1 MTSNLTFFI
10 SVFTAIF
17 SIVNP
22 VSGVMAFISVTSC
35 MKDEDRIY
43 VAKRSAI
50 IGCIIA
56 IIFALS
62 GNLILKFFSI
72 TVDSLRVAGGILL
85 LLVAID
91 MLFARTTR
99 ESITSE
105 ELSDAVKRENISIF
119 PMAMPMLTGPGAITT
134 IILYISKGS
143 VEYAIDPNTVN
154 LLVIIAILLT
164 FVITFLIF
172 RYSDHFSR
180 VLGMTGMMVMT
191 RLMGLFL
198 GAMAVGFISDGIWNI
213 FKMKMLG

>member
-1 MTSNLTFFI
+1 MTSDLTFFVL
-10 SVFTAIF
+10 VFTAVF

-22 VSGVMAFISVTSC
+22 VSGVMAFVSVTSH
-35 MKDEDRIY
+35 MKKEDKIY

-56 IIFALS
+56 IIFTLS
-62 GNLILKFFSI
+62 GNLILEFFSI

-85 LLVAID
+85 FLVAID

-105 ELSDAVKRENISIF
+105 ELSDSVRKENISIF

-134 IILYISKGS
+134 IILYVSKGS
-143 VEYAIDPNTVN
+143 DEYAIDINTVKM
-154 LLVIIAILLT
+154 LVIAAILLT
-164 FVITFLIF
+164 FIITFLIF
-172 RYSDHFSR
+172 RFSDNFSR
-180 VLGMTGMMVMT
+180 IVGMTGMMVMT

-198 GAMAVGFISDGIWNI
+198 GAIAVGFISDGIWNI
-213 FKMKMLG
+213 YKMKMLG